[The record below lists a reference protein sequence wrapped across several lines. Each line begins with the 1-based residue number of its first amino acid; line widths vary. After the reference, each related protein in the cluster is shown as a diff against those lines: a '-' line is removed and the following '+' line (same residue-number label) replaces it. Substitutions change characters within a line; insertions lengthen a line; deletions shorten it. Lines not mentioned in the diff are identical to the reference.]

1 MKMGKGIVLAGIL
14 LTLFLNGCT
23 GGGKN
28 DKIVVV
34 SGRTVPGPEA
44 PLLNFLALR
53 KRTLPAI
60 RQTGPP
66 TKRLSLTVRRRS

>member
-34 SGRTVPGPEA
+34 SREDGSGKFTIGTVILPCWA
-44 PLLNFLALR
+44 CR
-53 KRTLPAI
+53 KAAT
-60 RQTGPP
+60 T
-66 TKRLSLTVRRRS
+66 S